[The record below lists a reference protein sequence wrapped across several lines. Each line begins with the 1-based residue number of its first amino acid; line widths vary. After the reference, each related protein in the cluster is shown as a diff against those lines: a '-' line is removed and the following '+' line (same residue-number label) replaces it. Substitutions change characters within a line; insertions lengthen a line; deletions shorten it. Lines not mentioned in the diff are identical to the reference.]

1 MVLETDRLIIHEIS
15 QADIQQFLALDS
27 DGDEMTSYL
36 NALPEDVVQD
46 ALQNTNAVL
55 DFVRMLASLRDE
67 SDMKRYGAWNRAG
80 DLIACVGL
88 TSWST
93 GTPELQI
100 TVAESQRRCG
110 YATEFLQCLLPW
122 IFQNSDTEYIVYR
135 LRKGNDPS
143 EKIVQR
149 LGGVLQEPKSKLEAL
164 TIATYHVY
172 RNWIQKND
180 SAEDALTS
188 PALFYFVFIARI
200 ICSAACF
207 CSGVSDT
214 Q

>member
-1 MVLETDRLIIHEIS
+1 MASDGTAKVLGNGRGEQVLQTDRLVICEIDR
-15 QADIQQFLALDS
+15 ADAHRFLTSAD
-27 DGDEMTSYL
+27 DGDEMTGYL

-46 ALQNTNAVL
+46 TLQNTNAVL

-80 DLIACVGL
+80 DLVACVGL

-122 IFQNSDTEYIVYR
+122 LFQNSDAEYIVYR

-143 EKIVQR
+143 EKIIQR
-149 LGGVLQEPKSKLEAL
+149 LGGVRQEPKSKLESL
-164 TIATYHVY
+164 TITTYLIY
-172 RNWIQKND
+172 PN
-180 SAEDALTS
+180 
-188 PALFYFVFIARI
+188 
-200 ICSAACF
+200 
-207 CSGVSDT
+207 
-214 Q
+214 

>member
-1 MVLETDRLIIHEIS
+1 MEHGIE
-15 QADIQQFLALDS
+15 
-27 DGDEMTSYL
+27 
-36 NALPEDVVQD
+36 
-46 ALQNTNAVL
+46 
-55 DFVRMLASLRDE
+55 
-67 SDMKRYGAWNRAG
+67 
-80 DLIACVGL
+80 

-172 RNWIQKND
+172 RN
-180 SAEDALTS
+180 
-188 PALFYFVFIARI
+188 
-200 ICSAACF
+200 
-207 CSGVSDT
+207 
-214 Q
+214 